1 MKKIYLSLLLLVFL
15 SSNIIYAQICPE
27 SLGPQS
33 TANTIH
39 FKITSGTCSSYPL
52 KIFVAHGNYSESF
65 TKGNCNGTNL
75 YYHTD
80 GAALP
85 VVDSFNFFSPQTG
98 LCQYLNGVLVTLSDK
113 EVSLS
118 EKVFI
123 YPNPLINDNHLN
135 IKFKSNLSA
144 KLDMYNLSGK
154 LVLTTTANNQ
164 DRMEVNTSRLSNGVY
179 TVKISTDDASTTRKV
194 VIMK

>member
-1 MKKIYLSLLLLVFL
+1 MLLVFV
-15 SSNIIYAQICPE
+15 STNAIFAQICPE

-33 TANTIH
+33 TNNTIH
-39 FKITSGTCSSYPL
+39 FKIASGTCNSYPN

-65 TKGNCNGTNL
+65 TKGSCNGTNL
-75 YYHTD
+75 YYTSD

-85 VVDSFNFFSPQTG
+85 VVDSFNFFSPVTG
-98 LCQYLNGVLVTLSDK
+98 LCQYLNGVLVTLSDN

-123 YPNPLINDNHLN
+123 YPNPLINDDHLN

-144 KLDMYNLSGK
+144 KLDIYNVSGK
-154 LVLTTTANNQ
+154 LVLSNTVNNQ
-164 DRMEVNTSRLSNGVY
+164 DKTVINTSRLSNGVY
-179 TVKISTDDASTTRKV
+179 TVKISTDEASTTRKI